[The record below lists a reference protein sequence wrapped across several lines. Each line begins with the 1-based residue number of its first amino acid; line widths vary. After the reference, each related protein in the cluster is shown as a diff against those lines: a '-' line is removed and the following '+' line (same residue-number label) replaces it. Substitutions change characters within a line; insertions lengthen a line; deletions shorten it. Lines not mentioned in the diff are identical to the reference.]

1 MSDKGKN
8 NCALT
13 HIYMES
19 RRIVQMNFQK
29 EKHRCREQT
38 YGYQGGK
45 EGWDELEDG
54 DWHIYI
60 LQNR

>member
-1 MSDKGKN
+1 
-8 NCALT
+8 
-13 HIYMES
+13 MES

-45 EGWDELEDG
+45 EGWDELEDW

>member
-1 MSDKGKN
+1 VSDKGKN
-8 NCALT
+8 KCALT

-45 EGWDELEDG
+45 EGWDELED
-54 DWHIYI
+54 
-60 LQNR
+60 